1 MRTSTKLLIALAL
14 IPASLPLIRLSGWFG
29 LAFPVGLVLSIL
41 WGIDYAAE
49 LRTRP
54 ALAWPQRI
62 AMLLLSSLQ
71 ALFALLVL
79 ACGLGILVWVGWNLL
94 VERHPAFEWRAGSL
108 ALAFAMVAGGAGWLW
123 QTLAH
128 RQRRAGEPPRVL
140 QFHADLFPALPH
152 EDETLNPGI
161 LGRALADWITD
172 QLRDGPYAVH
182 EEHAE
187 DFGWCLVVR
196 PAPRLLWIGVSG
208 ACDLD
213 WPDGGLDEA
222 MAARIAPASIEW
234 TLQVCAETTGWR
246 PLPPDDPQHAEAD
259 ALLRTLRDALE
270 ATGRVR
276 WVA

>member
-14 IPASLPLIRLSGWFG
+14 IPASLPLMRLSEWFG
-29 LAFPVGLVLSIL
+29 LGFPVGLVLSIL

-49 LRTRP
+49 LRGRA

-62 AMLLLSSLQ
+62 VMVVLSSLQ

-79 ACGLGILVWVGWNLL
+79 ACGLGILAWVGWNLL
-94 VERHPAFEWRAGSL
+94 VERQPAFEWRAGSL

-123 QTLAH
+123 ATFAR
-128 RQRRAGEPPRVL
+128 RQRAPAGVL

-152 EDETLNPGI
+152 EDESINPGI
-161 LGRALADWITD
+161 LGRALADWITA
-172 QLRDGPYAVH
+172 QLRGGQFEVRERLD
-182 EEHAE
+182 E
-187 DFGWCLVVR
+187 DFGRCLVVR
-196 PAPRLLWIGVSG
+196 PMPRMLWIGVSG

-213 WPDGGLDEA
+213 WPPGELD
-222 MAARIAPASIEW
+222 AATATRILPASIEW

-246 PLPPDDPQHAEAD
+246 PLAPDDPLHAEAE
-259 ALLRTLRDALE
+259 ALLRTLREALE